1 MKRMLRIYLQPGEKI
16 FINGAVIRVDRKVS
30 LELLN
35 DVTFLLESHVLQ
47 AEAASTPL
55 KQLYFVLQTILM
67 DPSTTDQVLG
77 LFRQMHSAMIRSF
90 QNADILSEL
99 KFIDGLVAS
108 EKYFEAL
115 KCLRGLFASEERIL
129 RGGSVPAQQPLAQPP
144 QASVQP
150 EMVA

>member
-1 MKRMLRIYLQPGEKI
+1 MARSS
-16 FINGAVIRVDRKVS
+16 ASTKVS

-47 AEAASTPL
+47 AEDANTPL

-67 DPSTTDQVLG
+67 DPSTTDQVLV
-77 LFRQMHSAMIRSF
+77 LFKQMHTALIQSF
-90 QNADILSEL
+90 ENPDILSEL
-99 KFIDGLVAS
+99 KFIDGLIAA

-115 KCLRGLFASEERIL
+115 KCLRGLFAGEERIL
-129 RGGSVPAQQPLAQPP
+129 GPRGKPTPP
-144 QASVQP
+144 QQKSTA